1 MRQKGFTL
9 LEIMVVM
16 AVGGILMTGIVVSIF
31 QVVSATGRSNSHGVA
46 LTDVSQ
52 AALYLK
58 KDFQMA
64 QSTDMGFVEDPVVV
78 LLSSENSSVTLE
90 WTDFTTPESEEERMN
105 HSVTYSLS
113 DNCVLERA
121 YDGILPTMIIGR
133 HITYL
138 RFTQLDERV
147 VNIVITA
154 TGTQPQQCCK
164 TIEFSVYMRSAGLP
178 Q

>member
-16 AVGGILMTGIVVSIF
+16 AVGGILMIGIVLSIF
-31 QVVSATGRSNSHGVA
+31 QVVVVASRSNSQGVA

-52 AALYLK
+52 AVLYLK

-78 LLSSENSSVTLE
+78 VLSSENVTLE
-90 WTDFTTPESEEERMN
+90 WTDFTTPESEEERIN

-113 DNCVLERA
+113 DNGVLERA
-121 YDGILPTMIIGR
+121 YDSILPTMIIGR

-154 TGTQPQQCCK
+154 TGTQPQQYSK

>member
-16 AVGGILMTGIVVSIF
+16 AISGILMVGIVVSIF

-64 QSTDMGFVEDPVVV
+64 QRTDMGFVEDPVVV
-78 LLSSENSSVTLE
+78 VLSSENVTLG
-90 WTDFTTPESEEERMN
+90 WTDFTTPESEEEQMN
-105 HSVTYSLS
+105 HYVTYSLS
-113 DNCVLERA
+113 DNGVLERA

-138 RFTQLDERV
+138 RFTQLDESV

-154 TGTQPQQCCK
+154 TGTQPQQYSK
-164 TIEFSVYMRSAGLP
+164 TIEFSVYMRSVGFP

>member
-16 AVGGILMTGIVVSIF
+16 AVGSILMTGIVLSIF
-31 QVVSATGRSNSHGVA
+31 QVVSATNRSNSQGVA

-52 AALYLK
+52 AVLYLK

-78 LLSSENSSVTLE
+78 VLSSENVTLE
-90 WTDFTTPESEEERMN
+90 WTDFTTPESEEERIN

-113 DNCVLERA
+113 DNGVLERA

-154 TGTQPQQCCK
+154 TGTQRQQYSK

>member
-16 AVGGILMTGIVVSIF
+16 AISGILMVGIVVSIF
-31 QVVSATGRSNSHGVA
+31 HVVSATGRSNSHGVA
-46 LTDVSQ
+46 LTDVGQ

-64 QSTDMGFVEDPVVV
+64 RRTGLTVEEPVV
-78 LLSSENSSVTLE
+78 LSPENSVTLE
-90 WTDFTTPESEEERMN
+90 WTDLTTPESEEEQMN
-105 HSVTYSLS
+105 HYVTYSLS
-113 DNCVLERA
+113 DNGVLERA

-154 TGTQPQQCCK
+154 TGTQPQQYSK
-164 TIEFSVYMRSAGLP
+164 TIEFSVYMRSVGLP

>member
-16 AVGGILMTGIVVSIF
+16 AVGSILMTGIVLSIF
-31 QVVSATGRSNSHGVA
+31 QVVSATSRSNSHGVA

-52 AALYLK
+52 AVLYLK

-64 QSTDMGFVEDPVVV
+64 QSTDMGFMEDPVVV
-78 LLSSENSSVTLE
+78 VLSSENSVTLE
-90 WTDFTTPESEEERMN
+90 WTDFTTPESEEEQMN
-105 HSVTYSLS
+105 HHVTYSLS
-113 DNCVLERA
+113 DNGVLERA

-154 TGTQPQQCCK
+154 TGTQRQQYSK

>member
-31 QVVSATGRSNSHGVA
+31 HVVSATSRSNSQGVA

-78 LLSSENSSVTLE
+78 LLSSENVTLE
-90 WTDFTTPESEEERMN
+90 WTDSTTPESEEEQMN
-105 HSVTYSLS
+105 HHVTYSLS
-113 DNCVLERA
+113 DNGVLERA

-154 TGTQPQQCCK
+154 TGTQPQQYSK
-164 TIEFSVYMRSAGLP
+164 TIEFNIYMRSAGLP

>member
-1 MRQKGFTL
+1 MRQEGFTL
-9 LEIMVVM
+9 LELMVVM
-16 AVGGILMTGIVVSIF
+16 AIGGILTIGIVVSIF
-31 QVVSATGRSNSHGVA
+31 QVVVGTSKSNSQGVA

-52 AALYLK
+52 AVLYLK
-58 KDFQMA
+58 KDLQMT
-64 QSTDMGFVEDPVVV
+64 QSTDMGFVENPVVV
-78 LLSSENSSVTLE
+78 VLSPESSVTLE
-90 WTDFTTPESEEERMN
+90 WTDYTTPEGEEQTN

-113 DNCVLERA
+113 DNGVLERA
-121 YDGILPTMIIGR
+121 YDGILPTRKVGR

-154 TGTQPQQCCK
+154 TGPQPQQYSK

>member
-31 QVVSATGRSNSHGVA
+31 HVVSATGRSNSHGVA

-78 LLSSENSSVTLE
+78 LLSSENVTLE
-90 WTDFTTPESEEERMN
+90 WTDSTTPESEEEQMN
-105 HSVTYSLS
+105 HHVTYSLS
-113 DNCVLERA
+113 DNGVLERA
-121 YDGILPTMIIGR
+121 YDGIMPTMIIGR

-138 RFTQLDERV
+138 RFTQLGESV

-154 TGTQPQQCCK
+154 TGTQPQQYSK
-164 TIEFSVYMRSAGLP
+164 TIEFSVYMRSVGLP

>member
-16 AVGGILMTGIVVSIF
+16 AISGILMVGIVVSIF
-31 QVVSATGRSNSHGVA
+31 HVVSATGRSNSHGVA

-64 QSTDMGFVEDPVVV
+64 QRTDMGFVEDPVVV
-78 LLSSENSSVTLE
+78 VLSSENSVTLG
-90 WTDFTTPESEEERMN
+90 WTDFTTPESEEEQMN
-105 HSVTYSLS
+105 HYVTYSLS
-113 DNCVLERA
+113 GNGVLERA

-138 RFTQLDERV
+138 RFTQLDERA

-154 TGTQPQQCCK
+154 TGTQPQQYSK

>member
-31 QVVSATGRSNSHGVA
+31 HVVSATGRSNSHGVA

-78 LLSSENSSVTLE
+78 LLSSENVTLE
-90 WTDFTTPESEEERMN
+90 WTDSTTPESEEEQMN
-105 HSVTYSLS
+105 HHVTYSLS
-113 DNCVLERA
+113 DNGVLERA

-138 RFTQLDERV
+138 RFTQLGESV

-154 TGTQPQQCCK
+154 TGTQPQQYSK
-164 TIEFSVYMRSAGLP
+164 TIEFSVYMRSVGLP

>member
-31 QVVSATGRSNSHGVA
+31 QVVSATSRSNSHGVA

-78 LLSSENSSVTLE
+78 LLSSENVTLE
-90 WTDFTTPESEEERMN
+90 WTDSTTPESEEEQMN
-105 HSVTYSLS
+105 HHVTYSLS
-113 DNCVLERA
+113 DNGVLERA
-121 YDGILPTMIIGR
+121 YDGIMPTMIIGR

-138 RFTQLDERV
+138 RFTQLGESV

-154 TGTQPQQCCK
+154 TGTQPQQYSK
-164 TIEFSVYMRSAGLP
+164 TIEFSVYMRSVGLP